1 MTCHG
6 SHLSQ
11 ITTCK
16 TLLTQTVLV
25 CPTKKQVSFLTT
37 SKKYAKIVPV
47 RPVKGWR
54 RKKEWL
60 LPRLCVTCKRKKGTK
75 RKTKAPEKKKKQK
88 KQKTTVMEI
97 AKQKGFPS
105 LHESELKPF
114 SSDFSQKKLWKL

>member
-1 MTCHG
+1 M
-6 SHLSQ
+6 L
-11 ITTCK
+11 
-16 TLLTQTVLV
+16 
-25 CPTKKQVSFLTT
+25 
-37 SKKYAKIVPV
+37 V

-60 LPRLCVTCKRKKGTK
+60 LPRLCVTRKRKKG
-75 RKTKAPEKKKKQK
+75 RKEKQKHKKKKKQK

-97 AKQKGFPS
+97 AKQKGFAS